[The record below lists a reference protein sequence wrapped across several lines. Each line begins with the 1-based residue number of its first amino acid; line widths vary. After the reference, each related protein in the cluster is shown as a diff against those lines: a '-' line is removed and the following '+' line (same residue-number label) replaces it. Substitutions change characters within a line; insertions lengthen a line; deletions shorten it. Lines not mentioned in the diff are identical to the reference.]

1 MTERGEPKDA
11 GAGAVVARVHA
22 ARFQP
27 QLLVHGLSHDLDR
40 PLLYLPDGGVITAG
54 AFRDMV
60 SRYAQA
66 LAVAGAVPGT
76 RVGMLSA
83 NRPEVLVVTAACLIN
98 RHVLVPMHPVGSLDD
113 HLHVVTDAGIEHLV
127 FDPDR
132 FGERAAAIG
141 AAVGE
146 ACALW
151 SLGPCPAGRDLEV
164 IASTMMPAPLV
175 APQVDAEEPYRLSYT
190 GGTTGKPKAI
200 VGVHRTGLAV
210 LQIQLAEWEWP
221 AEIRQL
227 VCAPLSHAGAAMFL
241 PTLLRDG
248 SMVILPAFDP
258 IAVMEA
264 IERHRISCV
273 MLVPTMIYA
282 LLDHPRFDKFDL
294 SSLETIFYGASP
306 MAPARLKE
314 GIERLGPIFFQF
326 YGQVEAPMTISVL
339 RRAEHDPDDPL
350 RLASCGRAVP
360 WVRVA
365 LLDDAMREVPDGE
378 PGEICVQGPLVMAG
392 YHQRPEQTAEAL
404 TGGWLHTGDVAV
416 RDAAGFLRIV
426 DRKKDMIITGGF
438 NVYPREIEDVLGSH
452 PAVSNCAVI
461 GMPDDRWGEAV
472 AAVVALRPGAEPCAD
487 ALIALVRDRKGA
499 VQAPKSIFFVEA
511 LPLTA
516 VGKPDKKRLRAE
528 IATMKDHANA

>member
-1 MTERGEPKDA
+1 MSESGGSMDGRAEWALPA
-11 GAGAVVARVHA
+11 VHA
-22 ARFQP
+22 GLFQP
-27 QLLVHGLSHDLDR
+27 QLLVQGLSRDLDR
-40 PLLYLPDGGVITAG
+40 PLLHTPDGTTITAG

-66 LAVAGAVPGT
+66 LVAAGAGPGT

-98 RHVLVPMHPVGSLDD
+98 RHVLVPMHPIGSLDD
-113 HLHVVTDAGIEHLV
+113 HLHVVTDAQIEHLV
-127 FDPDR
+127 FDPAR
-132 FGERAAAIG
+132 FGERAAAIRN
-141 AAVGE
+141 AASE
-146 ACALW
+146 ACTLW
-151 SLGPCPAGRDLEV
+151 SLGACPTGRDLE
-164 IASTMMPAPLV
+164 ALAATMSPAPLV
-175 APQVDAEEPYRLSYT
+175 PPPVELEEPYRLSYT
-190 GGTTGKPKAI
+190 GGTTGTPKAVI
-200 VGVHRTGLAV
+200 GVHRTGLAV
-210 LQIQLAEWEWP
+210 LQIQLTEWEWP
-221 AEIRQL
+221 ADIRQL

-241 PTLLRDG
+241 PTLVRGG
-248 SMVILPAFDP
+248 SMTILPGFDP
-258 IAVMEA
+258 VAVMEA
-264 IERHRISCV
+264 IEQHRITCA

-282 LLDHPRFDKFDL
+282 LLDHPRFGEFDL

-314 GIERLGPIFFQF
+314 GIERLGPVFFQF

-392 YHQRPEQTAEAL
+392 YYRRPEQTAEAL
-404 TGGWLHTGDVAV
+404 AGGWLHTGDVAV
-416 RDAAGFLRIV
+416 RDADGFLRIV

-438 NVYPREIEDVLGSH
+438 NVYPREIEDVLGTH

-461 GMPDDRWGEAV
+461 GVPDDRWGEAV

-487 ALIALVRDRKGA
+487 ALIALVRERKGA
-499 VQAPKSIFFVEA
+499 VQAPKSIVFVDA
-511 LPLTA
+511 LPITA
-516 VGKPDKKRLRAE
+516 VGKPDKKKLRAE
-528 IATMKDHANA
+528 MAAMREVADA

>member
-1 MTERGEPKDA
+1 MTDKSGPTDGEA
-11 GAGAVVARVHA
+11 GAAVEGVHA

-27 QLLVHGLSHDLDR
+27 QLLVHGLSQDLDR

-66 LAVAGAVPGT
+66 LSAAGAGPGT
-76 RVGMLSA
+76 RVGILSA
-83 NRPEVLVVTAACLIN
+83 NRPEVLVITAACLIN
-98 RHVLVPMHPVGSLDD
+98 RHVLVPMHPIGSLDD
-113 HLHVVTDAGIEHLV
+113 HLHVMTDAGIEHLV
-127 FDPDR
+127 FDPGR
-132 FGERAAAIG
+132 FGERADAIG
-141 AAVGE
+141 AFMRDG
-146 ACALW
+146 CALW
-151 SLGPCPAGRDLEV
+151 SLGPSAVGRDLEAISV
-164 IASTMMPAPLV
+164 TMSPAPLA

-221 AEIRQL
+221 DEIRQL

-241 PTLLRDG
+241 PTLLRGG
-248 SMVILPAFDP
+248 SIVILSAFDP
-258 IAVMEA
+258 VAVMEA
-264 IERHRISCV
+264 IERHRITCV

-282 LLDHPRFDKFDL
+282 LLDHPRFDEFDL

-314 GIERLGPIFFQF
+314 GIARLGPVFFQF

-365 LLDDAMREVPDGE
+365 LLDDALREVPDGE
-378 PGEICVQGPLVMAG
+378 PGEICVQGSLVMAG
-392 YHQRPEQTAEAL
+392 YYRRPEQTAEAL
-404 TGGWLHTGDVAV
+404 AGGWLHTGDVAV
-416 RDAAGFLRIV
+416 RDAAGYLRIV

-438 NVYPREIEDVLGSH
+438 NVYPREIEDVLGTH

-461 GMPDDRWGEAV
+461 GIQDDRWGEAV
-472 AAVVALRPGAEPCAD
+472 AAVIVLRPGAEPCAD
-487 ALIALVRDRKGA
+487 ALTALVRERKGA
-499 VQAPKSIFFVEA
+499 VQAPKSIFFVPA

-516 VGKPDKKRLRAE
+516 VGKPDKKKLRDQ
-528 IATMKDHANA
+528 IATMREHAGA